1 MSSYL
6 LAIDQGTTSSRAILF
21 DENLN
26 VVNISQQEIE
36 NYFPEPGWVE
46 MDANEIWT
54 SVEYVCTNVVNKAK
68 INVDDIKAIGITNQ
82 RETTI
87 VWDRKTGLPVY
98 DALVWQSRQSADL
111 CQKVIEAGYEE
122 IIKRKTGL
130 KIDPYFSASKI
141 RWILDHIENGQQR
154 AENGELMFGTVD
166 SWLVY
171 KLTGKKVHI
180 SDVSNASR
188 TMLMNIDT
196 LAWDDELL
204 GYWNIP
210 RAILPEI
217 KDSSE
222 IYGYTEMFGTELP
235 IAAVCGDQ
243 QSALF
248 GQMCFESGTCKNTYG
263 TGCFLLFNTAEKRI
277 ESNSGLVTSVGW
289 KIGEEV
295 NYVLEGSVFVA
306 GAAIQW
312 LRDGLKL
319 IANAKDTQ
327 AIAEGLL
334 STDGVYV
341 VPAFTGLGAPYW
353 NQSARGAI
361 FGLTRGTTTEHLVR
375 ATLESLAYQSYDI
388 IEAMEKDTG
397 LPIKSLKV
405 DGGACRNDYLMQFQ
419 SDLIRTEIVRP
430 FNFET
435 TALGAAMLAGL
446 AVKLFD
452 NKQQLKDKY
461 LIEKRFNPEL
471 DEKEAKE
478 LIHGWKKAV
487 KATMEFQE
495 GINYAVQ

>member
-1 MSSYL
+1 MSGYL

-21 DENLN
+21 DQDLN

-46 MDANEIWT
+46 MDGNEIWT
-54 SVEYVCTNVVNKAK
+54 SVEYVCTNVVNKARV
-68 INVDDIKAIGITNQ
+68 NVDDIKAIGITNQ

-87 VWDRKTGLPVY
+87 IWDRKTGLPVY
-98 DALVWQSRQSADL
+98 DALVWQSRQSAEL
-111 CQKVIEAGYEE
+111 CEQVEKAGYGEL
-122 IIKRKTGL
+122 IKNKTGL

-141 RWILDHIENGQQR
+141 RWILDHIPNGQQR
-154 AENGELMFGTVD
+154 AEAGELMFGTVD

-171 KLTGKKVHI
+171 KLTNKEQHI
-180 SDVSNASR
+180 TDVSNASR

-196 LAWDDELL
+196 MAWDDELL
-204 GYWNIP
+204 SIWNIP

-222 IYGYTEMFGTELP
+222 IYGYSEMFGNHLP

-263 TGCFLLFNTAEKRI
+263 TGCFLLFNTGSQRI
-277 ESNSGLVTSVGW
+277 TSNSGLVTTVGW
-289 KIGEEV
+289 KIGKEIV
-295 NYVLEGSVFVA
+295 YVLEGSVFVA

-319 IANAKDTQ
+319 ISNAKDTQ
-327 AIAEGLL
+327 AIAEGLI
-334 STDGVYV
+334 SSDGVYV

-361 FGLTRGTTTEHLVR
+361 FGLTRGTTTNHLVR
-375 ATLESLAYQSYDI
+375 STLESLAYQSFDI

-419 SDLIRTEIVRP
+419 SDLIRTEIARP
-430 FNFET
+430 YNFET

-446 AVKLFD
+446 AVKMFE
-452 NKQQLKDKY
+452 NKEQLKDKY
-461 LIEKRFNPEL
+461 IIEKQFQPEM
-471 DEKEAKE
+471 DKEDVDE
-478 LIHGWKKAV
+478 LIKGWKKAV
-487 KATMEFQE
+487 RATMEF
-495 GINYAVQ
+495 